1 MSIVSILP
9 WFEYSFGDEDNEQDE
24 PSDQEGDAKGWSH
37 LLPSG
42 IFGNQMLSSSTDGS
56 SGNKFEAGDNRL
68 SIMLILRNKSLS
80 SF

>member
-1 MSIVSILP
+1 MP
-9 WFEYSFGDEDNEQDE
+9 GFEYSFGEDDNEHDE

-42 IFGNQMLSSSTDGS
+42 IFGNQILSSSTDGS

-68 SIMLILRNKSLS
+68 SIICQYSENESRS

>member
-9 WFEYSFGDEDNEQDE
+9 GFEYSFGEDDNEHDE
-24 PSDQEGDAKGWSH
+24 PSDQEGDARGSH

-56 SGNKFEAGDNRL
+56 SGNKFDAGDNRL
-68 SIMLILRNKSLS
+68 SIICQYSEN
-80 SF
+80 